1 MSVNSMTGFSRT
13 EFSNDKF
20 EVTCEI
26 KSVNHRFKDFRF
38 RMHNSL
44 NHLELEIRRMI
55 EASLSRGSFDISI
68 QTKKVL
74 KNDESKIDFEKVKN
88 FINSFKENMNFE
100 GNLNPTHFLRPEFY
114 KETLEEDKD
123 ALSDVVKSVC
133 KDTIIELKKSRASEG
148 EKLESILLAN
158 INVYR
163 DEIKKVSDLRVNYK
177 DNLEKKLLE
186 RLKEKELESEVDEP
200 RFYKEIIY
208 YLEKMDVD
216 EELDRAVIHIDK
228 LESIIKSDKKNSK
241 GREIEFVLQEM
252 NREINTIG
260 SKSNTEEISNSVVK
274 SKLALEKMREQALN
288 IQ

>member
-1 MSVNSMTGFSRT
+1 MTGFSRT
-13 EFSNDKF
+13 EFSNDHF

-38 RMHNSL
+38 RIHNSL
-44 NHLELEIRRMI
+44 NHLELQIRRLI
-55 EASLSRGSFDISI
+55 EESLARGSFDISI
-68 QTKKVL
+68 QTKKVM
-74 KNDESKIDFEKVKN
+74 KEDESKVDFKKVK
-88 FINSFKENMNFE
+88 SFVNTFHKNME
-100 GNLNPTHFLRPEFY
+100 VQTSINPTHFLRPEFY
-114 KETLEEDKD
+114 KETLEEDKET
-123 ALSDVVKSVC
+123 LSNIVLSVC
-133 KDTIIELKKSRASEG
+133 KETIGELKNSRSSEG
-148 EKLESILLAN
+148 EKLKSVLLAN
-158 INVYR
+158 LLVYKT
-163 DEIKKVSDLRVNYK
+163 EITKVSELRVDYK

-186 RLKEKELESEVDEP
+186 RLKEKDLESEVDEP

-216 EELDRAVIHIDK
+216 EELDRANIHIDK
-228 LESIIKSDKKNSK
+228 LESIITSNKKESK

>member
-1 MSVNSMTGFSRT
+1 MSINSMTGFSRT
-13 EFSNDKF
+13 EFSNDQF
-20 EVTCEI
+20 EITCEI

-55 EASLSRGSFDISI
+55 EKSLSRGSFDISI

-74 KNDESKIDFEKVKN
+74 KSDESKIDFEKVKN
-88 FINSFKENMNFE
+88 FVTSFKENMNFE
-100 GNLNPTHFLRPEFY
+100 GSLNPTHFLRPEFY
-114 KETLEEDKD
+114 KETLEEDKQV
-123 ALSDVVKSVC
+123 LSELVKSVC
-133 KDTIIELKKSRASEG
+133 KDTISELKKSRGSEG

-158 INVYR
+158 LNIYR
-163 DEIKKVSDLRVNYK
+163 EEIGKVSALRVHYK

-216 EELDRAVIHIDK
+216 EELDRAGIHIDK
-228 LESIIKSDKKNSK
+228 LEAIIKSDKKDSK